1 MLTKSAVHRPIKAKE
16 PCYARQNGFA
26 SQSLA
31 LWGVT
36 SAAAALSLFS
46 RNDVTQLT
54 LPEGHVNG
62 MTKDAG
68 LTGVC
73 DPGGL
78 LPGFALSSTPLTNSH

>member
-1 MLTKSAVHRPIKAKE
+1 MRGKSSFPRIL
-16 PCYARQNGFA
+16 RLLG
-26 SQSLA
+26 
-31 LWGVT
+31 GVV
-36 SAAAALSLFS
+36 SAGPGLSLFS

-78 LPGFALSSTPLTNSH
+78 LPGFALSSTRLTNSH